1 MLPLYNHDAGFKLT
15 ESPNPHWK
23 YGESIDVTLLGK
35 EWAEG
40 EKKGWK
46 HVDPATENPTYASLC
61 STDSLIYDNVRALYQ
76 LMTSGIV
83 PRPIA
88 FVSTISHDGVEN
100 LAPFRY
106 CYPFCLQGCVNFH
119 PVGLTW

>member
-1 MLPLYNHDAGFKLT
+1 MLPLYNRDAGFKYT
-15 ESPNPHWK
+15 ESPNPDWK

-40 EKKGWK
+40 EKMGWK
-46 HVDPATENPTYASLC
+46 HVDPATENPMYASLC
-61 STDSLIYDNVRALYQ
+61 SVGSLIYNNIRALYQ

-106 CYPFCLQGCVNFH
+106 AYSFACKAVLIFIQLV
-119 PVGLTW
+119 